1 MKSKKAQSGPIGA
14 IILFIFFVIMLFVWL
29 GKWLAD
35 VGQGAVNTASLTG
48 VEAFFFS
55 NLTFIV
61 IICMLL
67 GMLGWMY
74 FGSSQ

>member
-1 MKSKKAQSGPIGA
+1 MIKKKAQGGPIGA

-29 GKWLAD
+29 GRWLSD
-35 VGQGAVNTASLTG
+35 VGQGAVDSGSLVG
-48 VEAFFFS
+48 VEAFFYS
-55 NLTFIV
+55 NLSFVV

-74 FGSSQ
+74 FGSR